1 MWKCKCTSNYTI
13 LHIKSGNY
21 SMFIMMSYF
30 DPLLVLYSWLSEP
43 MLEWAHHAYMYF
55 RKKLL
60 STSYRT
66 WITKITHRPLYSF
79 NFSSKSSTSLYV
91 SPSRK
96 SFNSE
101 IYNGVHYIEKNY
113 SSRIS
118 IHLHIWNMYMFSS

>member
-13 LHIKSGNY
+13 LHIKSGKY

-43 MLEWAHHAYMYF
+43 MLLNRPTMHTCTSVRNHYPQVIVLESP
-55 RKKLL
+55 KLHTDL
-60 STSYRT
+60 CIRSISPPSLPHLCTYLHPENPSIQKF
-66 WITKITHRPLYSF
+66 ITVCI
-79 NFSSKSSTSLYV
+79 
-91 SPSRK
+91 
-96 SFNSE
+96 
-101 IYNGVHYIEKNY
+101 IEKNY